1 MHGGRTG
8 VRRGEGDGGE
18 GDGMHGSRTGVR
30 GGK

>member
-8 VRRGEGDGGE
+8 VRGGEGDGGE
-18 GDGMHGSRTGVR
+18 GDGMHGGRTGVR